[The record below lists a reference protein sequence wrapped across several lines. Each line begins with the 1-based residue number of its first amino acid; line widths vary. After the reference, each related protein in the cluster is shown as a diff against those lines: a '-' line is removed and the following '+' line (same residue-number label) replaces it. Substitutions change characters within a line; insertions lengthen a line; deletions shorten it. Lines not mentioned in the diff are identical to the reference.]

1 MNSAI
6 EKAGGKIDKIYYCT
20 SINNKNFDRKPNPGM
35 ALRAKAAFH
44 EVDLSKSIMVG
55 NNISDMLFGRAAGMY
70 TVFVTTTLPEV
81 KLPHPYIDLVFNN
94 LNEFV
99 DNLP

>member
-1 MNSAI
+1 MQ
-6 EKAGGKIDKIYYCT
+6 
-20 SINNKNFDRKPNPGM
+20 
-35 ALRAKAAFH
+35 
-44 EVDLSKSIMVG
+44 
-55 NNISDMLFGRAAGMY
+55 FGRAIGMY

-81 KLPHPYIDLVFNN
+81 QLPHPYIDLVFNN